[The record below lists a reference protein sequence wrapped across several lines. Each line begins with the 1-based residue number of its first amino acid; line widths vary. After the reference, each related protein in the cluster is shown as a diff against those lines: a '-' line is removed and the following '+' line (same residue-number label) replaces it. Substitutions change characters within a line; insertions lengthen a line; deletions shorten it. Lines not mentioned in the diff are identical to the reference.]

1 MMAYPQLTLERNDP
15 QVAAAQE
22 VEDRLFDHYGLVVK
36 THFVEVREASIRV
49 RVLESGGG
57 SAVLV
62 VPGGVGDGWI
72 WASLMAKLK
81 GWRLIVLNRPGAGM
95 SDGIDHRA
103 VDVRQLAV
111 QTLTSVL
118 DYFNLEHV
126 PVIGN
131 SMGGLWSFWLA
142 LDRPERVAGMVQ
154 LGCPATILG
163 TSAPFPMRLM
173 SVPRLNRLL
182 VNMMVPNSLEKAR
195 DLPTFMGHP
204 KEVGANWP
212 EAMAG
217 CSYQFPRLPTF
228 KGAWLSLMEW
238 VLNLRGTKPGLGLGE
253 EALGRVQ
260 QPVLFIWGNR
270 DPFGSLEV
278 AHRAAEAVPNAAL
291 HQVGVGHLPWW
302 DDADECAGLIRGFL
316 SKEAQWSVTRPSL
329 HT

>member
-1 MMAYPQLTLERNDP
+1 MIAYRQLTFDRTAS

-22 VEDRLFDHYGLVVK
+22 AETRLFDHYGLEVK
-36 THFVEVREASIRV
+36 THFVELEEPNIRV
-49 RVLESGGG
+49 RVLESGSGP
-57 SAVLV
+57 ALLF

-81 GWRLIVLNRPGAGM
+81 GWRLIVVNRPGGGM

-111 QTLTSVL
+111 DTLTSVL
-118 DYFNLEHV
+118 DYFNLERI

-163 TSAPFPMRLM
+163 TNAPIPMRLM
-173 SVPRLNRLL
+173 SVPGLNRLL
-182 VNMMVPNSLEKAR
+182 VKMMVPNSLEKAR
-195 DLPTFMGHP
+195 ELPTFMGHP

-228 KGAWLSLMEW
+228 ETAWLSLMER
-238 VLNLRGTKPGLGLGE
+238 VLNLRGAKPDLRLGE
-253 EALGRVQ
+253 EALRRVQ
-260 QPVLFIWGNR
+260 QPVLFIWGSH

-278 AHRAAEAVPNAAL
+278 AHRAKEAVPDATL
-291 HQVGVGHLPWW
+291 REVGVGHLPWW
-302 DDADECAGLIRGFL
+302 DDADKCAGLIRGFL
-316 SKEAQWSVTRPSL
+316 SKEAQ
-329 HT
+329 

>member
-1 MMAYPQLTLERNDP
+1 MIAYPQLELLRTDP

-22 VEDRLFDHYGLVVK
+22 AEDRLFDHYGLDVK
-36 THFVEVREASIRV
+36 THFVEFEEPNIRV
-49 RVLESGGG
+49 RVLESGSGP
-57 SAVLV
+57 ALLL

-81 GWRLIVLNRPGAGM
+81 GWRLIVVNRPGGGM
-95 SDGIDHRA
+95 SGGIDHRA

-111 QTLTSVL
+111 DTLTSVL

-142 LDRPERVAGMVQ
+142 LDRPERVSSLVQ
-154 LGCPATILG
+154 LGCTATILG
-163 TSAPFPMRLM
+163 TSAPIPMRLM
-173 SVPRLNRLL
+173 SVPGLNRLL
-182 VNMMVPNSLEKAR
+182 VKMMVPNSLDKAR
-195 DLPTFMGHP
+195 ELPTFMGHP

-228 KGAWLSLMEW
+228 ETAWLSLMEW
-238 VLNLRGTKPGLGLGE
+238 ALNLKGAKPDVRLGE
-253 EALGRVQ
+253 EALRRVQ
-260 QPVLFIWGNR
+260 QPVLFIWGSQ

-278 AHRAAEAVPNAAL
+278 AHRAQEAVPNAAL
-291 HQVGVGHLPWW
+291 HEVGVGHLPWW
-302 DDADECAGLIRGFL
+302 DDVDQCAHLIRGFL
-316 SKEAQWSVTRPSL
+316 SKVAQ
-329 HT
+329 

>member
-1 MMAYPQLTLERNDP
+1 MIAYPQLTLERTDP
-15 QVAAAQE
+15 QMAAAQE
-22 VEDRLFDHYGLVVK
+22 AENRLFDQYGLDVK
-36 THFVEVREASIRV
+36 THFVDVAEANIRV
-49 RVLESGGG
+49 RVLESGSGP
-57 SAVLV
+57 AVLV

-81 GWRLIVLNRPGAGM
+81 GWRLIVLNRPGGGM

-103 VDVRQLAV
+103 VDVRKLAV
-111 QTLTSVL
+111 HTLTSVL
-118 DYFNLEHV
+118 DYFNLERV

-154 LGCPATILG
+154 MGCPATILG

-173 SVPRLNRLL
+173 SVSGLNRLL
-182 VNMMVPNSLEKAR
+182 VKMMVPNSLEKAR

-228 KGAWLSLMEW
+228 ERAWLSLMEW
-238 VLNLRGTKPGLGLGE
+238 VLNLRGVKPGLGLGE
-253 EALGRVQ
+253 EALRRVQ
-260 QPVLFIWGNR
+260 GPVLFMWGSR

-278 AHRAAEAVPNAAL
+278 AHRAAEAVPNGVL
-291 HQVGVGHLPWW
+291 RQVGIGHLPWW
-302 DDADECAGLIRGFL
+302 DDADECARLIREFL
-316 SKEAQWSVTRPSL
+316 SKKAQ
-329 HT
+329 